1 MNASRSPLASS
12 RALLATALLT
22 ATAGLP
28 LQARAVDYVVPDF
41 PLQTG
46 AGNVPPNIMYVL
58 DDSGSMSFEYMQN
71 SDLADVCRRQT
82 NGSCFGSA
90 AGNYVTLN
98 APVGNTL
105 TYVPSTDYLP
115 WVDQNGD
122 AMTLGRSFNSAY
134 GDFHL
139 ASGTRIDLADPDSCG
154 SFTRNGSNR
163 EVCGG
168 TQTFLVPKDPT
179 NTTLAYLRDTI
190 NYWRYQIRTVDGVTR
205 IVRSELVNGGG
216 NGSVPA
222 APTYT
227 INNDRGTLD
236 ANTSITYSIRLDDG
250 WLQAA
255 TFWNGTWPNEGNVR
269 LRIYA
274 PTRDPYGNG
283 QLICDS
289 NTNNGLNEACAVYGQ
304 GSGLYRFTLTAA
316 NDGVNVRNVRLS
328 VQSGGNGC
336 RTAPAGTF
344 SWGNCTYANPTGRS
358 TAQELANYATWFSYH
373 RTRMKVAKGGST
385 RAFSALGDGVRVG
398 FRTIHNRNTYDI
410 PVGDANGGVFSGTP
424 RATWFSRI
432 VGAAGSG
439 GTPLRAALQG
449 VGEYYSDVA
458 STGPYGPGTGE
469 GQLACRQNFTIL
481 TTDGFW
487 NGAYDNFAGDQDSVQ
502 GDAIF
507 NPRDNTTEVRY
518 TPADPF
524 RDGPAAGN
532 NYSNA
537 LSDIA
542 MYYWKND
549 LRTDLDNL
557 VPTTGANPA
566 FWQHMVTFGVSI
578 GLKGTLDQQSVAE
591 VMRDGRP
598 RRNGVA
604 VAWPNPTDSENA
616 ERIDDLLHAAV
627 NGHGEFIAA
636 TDAARFAEQLAGL
649 LGQIQSRLAAGS
661 NVAVN
666 STSFQS
672 DTRAYQALYQTGQ
685 WTGDLV
691 ARDVTAA
698 GGIATAEAWRTSTAI
713 ENTYAD
719 ADTAN
724 DYHNRTILTWSGSGA
739 ATFPTP
745 GQLATFERTDIVSPV
760 SAADNAAWLKGSRA
774 NERSNG
780 GTLRNRTGLLG
791 DIVNSSP
798 FYLRDNE
805 SIFIGSNDGMLHAI
819 NALTGAVRY
828 SYVPAG
834 VNFSDATRPR
844 MADLS
849 NPGYTHGFF
858 VDGPVAVSSER
869 VQPGIN
875 YLVGTLGRGG
885 RGAYALNVT
894 GTDGLSAG
902 DVLWDHTADTDAD
915 MGFVY
920 GLPVIV
926 KANNGLP
933 VALVPNG
940 VNSTNGSAVLYVYN
954 VATGAELARIDT
966 GAAGAN
972 GLSSPRAVD
981 LNGDSKV
988 DYVFAGDLQ
997 GNLWKFDL
1005 SSTNPADW
1013 EVALSGQPL
1022 FTAVDGGGSRQPITG
1037 GVAVARER
1045 VNAPLH
1051 ISFGTGRLMEVADMT
1066 DTSTQSVYTIIDT
1079 GTAVSDRSELTERGI
1094 LETGADANG
1103 RALRAFEAYAA
1114 LPTGSRGWVLDLG
1127 VPTPGERVVSG
1138 TRINGRALFFS
1149 SVIPQAGDDCE
1160 SSGRGYLN
1168 AIDVFTGTSP
1178 SGSGTGGSSSF
1189 FDLDGDGSGDNDTVG
1204 SGLVGSIDLG
1214 VGMPT
1219 ESSQI
1224 DNLVIVCGSGGVCA
1238 DTGLAPPPG
1247 GAGAPRRLSWR
1258 ELFNEE

>member
-28 LQARAVDYVVPDF
+28 LQAQADDYVVPDF

-46 AGNVPPNIMYVL
+46 AGNVPPNILYVL

-71 SDLADVCRRQT
+71 SDLADVCRRQN
-82 NGSCFGSA
+82 NGNCFGAA

-98 APVGNTL
+98 APAGNTL

-115 WVDQNGD
+115 WVDEDGD
-122 AMTLGRSFNSAY
+122 AFTLGRSFNSAY

-139 ASGTRIDLADPDSCG
+139 ASGTRIDLADEGSCANF
-154 SFTRNGSNR
+154 SRNGTNR
-163 EVCGG
+163 QVCGG
-168 TQTFLVPKDPT
+168 TQTFLVPKDPA
-179 NTTLAYLRDTI
+179 NTTLAYLRETT
-190 NYWRYQIRTVDGVTR
+190 NYWRYQIRTIGGVSR

-216 NGSVPA
+216 LGTVPA
-222 APTYT
+222 GTNRTITQDTNNINANNTVTYQF
-227 INNDRGTLD
+227 
-236 ANTSITYSIRLDDG
+236 RLDDG

-255 TFWNGTWPNEGNVR
+255 TSWTGVAPNQGNVR

-274 PTRDPYGNG
+274 PNRDPYGNG
-283 QLICDS
+283 TLICDS
-289 NTNNGLNEACAVYGQ
+289 NTNNGLIEACSLEGQ
-304 GSGLYRFTLTAA
+304 GSGIYSIQLTAA

-328 VQSGGNGC
+328 ILTGGNGC
-336 RTAPAGTF
+336 RTAAAGTF
-344 SWGNCTYANPTGRS
+344 AWGNCTYANPTGRS

-385 RAFSALGDGVRVG
+385 RAFAALGDGVRVG
-398 FRTIHNRNTYDI
+398 FRSINANTTQYDI
-410 PVGDANGGVFSGTP
+410 PVGDANGGVFSSTA
-424 RATWFSRI
+424 RETWFARLT
-432 VGAAGSG
+432 AARGGG
-439 GTPLRAALQG
+439 GTPLRAALQNAG
-449 VGEYYSDVA
+449 NYYSSTA

-487 NGAYDNFAGDQDSVQ
+487 NGAYNNFAGDQDSVQ
-502 GDAIF
+502 GAAIF

-518 TPADPF
+518 TPTDPF
-524 RDGPAAGN
+524 RDGPAAAN
-532 NYSNA
+532 NYANA

-549 LRTDLDNL
+549 LRGDLDNL

-578 GLKGTLDQQSVAE
+578 GLKGTLDQQSVAD

-604 VAWPNPTDSENA
+604 VAWPNPTDTENA

-627 NGHGEFIAA
+627 NGRGEFIAA

-672 DTRAYQALYQTGQ
+672 DTRAYQAIYQTGQ

-698 GGIATAEAWRTSTAI
+698 GGIATTEAWRTSTAI
-713 ENTYAD
+713 ETTYAD
-719 ADTAN
+719 ADATN
-724 DYHNRTILTWSGSGA
+724 DYHNRTILTWSGTGGT
-739 ATFPTP
+739 TFPTSA
-745 GQLATFERTDIVSPV
+745 QLATFERTDIVSPV
-760 SAADNAAWLKGSRA
+760 SAADNAAWIKGSRA

-834 VNFSDATRPR
+834 LNFTDDTRPR
-844 MADLS
+844 VADLS

-858 VDGPVAVSSER
+858 VDGPVAVSNER
-869 VQPGIN
+869 VQPGTN

-894 GTDGLSAG
+894 GTDGLSAS
-902 DVLWDHTADTDAD
+902 DVLWDHTADSDAD
-915 MGFVY
+915 MGYVY

-926 KANNGLP
+926 KGNNGDAI
-933 VALVPNG
+933 ALVPNG
-940 VNSTNGSAVLYVYN
+940 VNSVNGSAVLYVYN
-954 VATGAELARIDT
+954 VATGVELARIDT
-966 GAAGAN
+966 GETGAN

-988 DYVFAGDLQ
+988 DYVYAGDLR
-997 GNLWKFDL
+997 GNVWKFDFT
-1005 SSTNPADW
+1005 SANPVDW
-1013 EVALSGQPL
+1013 DVAMSGQPL
-1022 FTAVDGGGSRQPITG
+1022 FTAVDAGGNRQPITG

-1051 ISFGTGRLMEVADMT
+1051 IAFGTGRLMEVADMT
-1066 DTSTQSVYTIIDT
+1066 STETQSTYVVIDT
-1079 GTAVSDRSELTERGI
+1079 GSPAVRSELTERSI
-1094 LETGADANG
+1094 LATGSDANG
-1103 RALRAFEAYAA
+1103 RALRAFEPFTA

-1127 VPTPGERVVSG
+1127 VPTAGERVVSG

-1189 FDLDGDGSGDNDTVG
+1189 FDLDGDGTGDNDTVG

-1224 DNLVIVCGSGGVCA
+1224 ENLVIVCGSGGVCA
-1238 DTGLAPPPG
+1238 DTGLAPTPDA
-1247 GAGAPRRLSWR
+1247 AGTPRRLSWR

>member
-1 MNASRSPLASS
+1 MNATRSPLASS

-28 LQARAVDYVVPDF
+28 LQAQAADYDVPDF

-71 SDLADVCRRQT
+71 SDLADVCRRQV
-82 NGSCFGSA
+82 NGNCFGAA

-98 APVGNTL
+98 APAGNTL
-105 TYVPSTDYLP
+105 TYIPATDYLP
-115 WVDQNGD
+115 WVDENGD
-122 AMTLGRSFNSAY
+122 ALTGGRTFNAAF

-139 ASGTRIDLADPDSCG
+139 ASGTTIDLANPASCANF
-154 SFTRNGSNR
+154 SRNGSNR
-163 EVCGG
+163 AVCGG
-168 TQTFLVPKDPT
+168 AQTFLVPKDPT
-179 NTTLAYLRDTI
+179 NTTLAYLRETT
-190 NYWRYQIRTVDGVTR
+190 NYWRYQIRSIDGVSR

-216 NGSVPA
+216 LGTVPA
-222 APTYT
+222 GATFT
-227 INNDRGTLD
+227 INNDRGTLN
-236 ANTSITYSIRLDDG
+236 ATTSIDYRIELRDG
-250 WLQAA
+250 WVSAR
-255 TFWNGTWPNEGNVR
+255 TFWNGGNPNQGDVR
-269 LRIYA
+269 LRVYA
-274 PTRDPYGNG
+274 PTRDPWQADGT
-283 QLICDS
+283 LICDS
-289 NTNNGLNEACAVYGQ
+289 NTANGLAESCDLTGQ
-304 GSGLYRFTLTAA
+304 GSGQFLFRLTAG
-316 NDGVNVRNVRLS
+316 NQQVRNVRLE
-328 VQSGGNGC
+328 VTSGGNGC
-336 RTAPAGTF
+336 RTAAAGTF
-344 SWGNCTYANPTGRS
+344 AWGNCTYANPSGRS
-358 TAQELANYATWFSYH
+358 VAQELANYATWFSYH

-385 RAFSALGDGVRVG
+385 RAFAALGDGVRVG
-398 FRTIHNRNTYDI
+398 FRSINANTTQYDI
-410 PVGDANGGVFSGTP
+410 PVGNANNGTFAGTS
-424 RATWFSRI
+424 RSTWFTRLLQAR
-432 VGAAGSG
+432 GGG
-439 GTPLRAALQG
+439 GTPLQNALQNAG
-449 VGEYYSDVA
+449 NYYSDTSA
-458 STGPYGPGTGE
+458 TGPYGPESGAR
-469 GQLACRQNFTIL
+469 QLACRQNFTIL

-487 NGAYDNFAGDQDSVQ
+487 NGGYDNPVGHQDSVQ
-502 GDAIF
+502 GPSIP
-507 NPRDNTTEVRY
+507 NPRDGTNVVRY

-524 RDGPAAGN
+524 RDGPAVAN
-532 NYSNA
+532 NYENA

-557 VPTTGANPA
+557 VPTTSANPA

-578 GLKGTLDQQSVAE
+578 GLKGTLDQQSVAD
-591 VMRDGRP
+591 VIRDGRP

-604 VAWPNPTDSENA
+604 VPWPNPMNAEDA

-627 NGHGEFIAA
+627 NGRGEFIAA

-691 ARDVTAA
+691 ARDVTSS
-698 GGIATAEAWRTSTAI
+698 GGIATTEAWRTSSAI
-713 ENTYAD
+713 ESTYAD
-719 ADTAN
+719 ADAAN
-724 DYHNRTILTWSGSGA
+724 DYHNRTILTWSGTSGT
-739 ATFPTP
+739 TFPTSS
-745 GQLATFERTDIVSPV
+745 QLATFERTDIVSPV
-760 SAADNAAWLKGSRA
+760 SAADNAAWIRGNRA

-805 SIFIGSNDGMLHAI
+805 SIFIGANDGMLHAI

-834 VNFSDATRPR
+834 INFADPNRPR

-858 VDGPVAVSSER
+858 VDGPVAVSNER
-869 VQPGIN
+869 VQPGTN

-894 GTDGLSAG
+894 GTDALVAS
-902 DVLWDHTADTDAD
+902 DILWDHTATVDDD
-915 MGFVY
+915 MGYVY

-926 KANNGLP
+926 KANNGSP
-933 VALVPNG
+933 IALVPNG
-940 VNSTNGSAVLYVYN
+940 VNSVNGSAVLYAYDL
-954 VATGAELARIDT
+954 ATGVELARIDT
-966 GAAGAN
+966 GEAGAN

-997 GNLWKFDL
+997 GNLWKFDFT
-1005 SSTNPADW
+1005 SANPVDW
-1013 EVALSGQPL
+1013 KVAMSGQPL
-1022 FTAVDGGGSRQPITG
+1022 FTAVDGGGNRQPITG
-1037 GVAVARER
+1037 GVAVARLQ
-1045 VNAPLH
+1045 VNAPLFVT
-1051 ISFGTGRLMEVADMT
+1051 FGTGRLMEVSDMT
-1066 DTSTQSVYTIIDT
+1066 STDTQSVYAIIDT
-1079 GTAVSDRSELTERGI
+1079 GTPVTDRADLTARSI
-1094 LETGADANG
+1094 LDYETVDG
-1103 RALRAFEAYAA
+1103 RALRAFQSYSA
-1114 LPTGSRGWVLDLG
+1114 LPAGARGWVLDLG
-1127 VPTPGERVVSG
+1127 VPDAGERVVSG

-1168 AIDVFTGTSP
+1168 AIDAFTGTSP
-1178 SGSGTGGSSSF
+1178 TGSGTGGSSSF
-1189 FDLDGDGSGDNDTVG
+1189 FDLDGDGSGDNDAVG
-1204 SGLVGSIDLG
+1204 SGLIGSIDLG

-1238 DTGLAPPPG
+1238 DTGLAPPPAGVG
-1247 GAGAPRRLSWR
+1247 GPRRLSWR